1 MCVGSSVEPGAART
15 DRSTF
20 DRRVT
25 LSSGPVDVLRLRAT
39 SLLPL
44 LLPLARRDVSCV
56 QIPVHYAGVSF
67 AHPGLSDRLGIRVHV
82 WTINDPFLMERLLDA
97 GVDGIITDN
106 VTALRRI
113 LVDRGLWPATS
124 TS

>member
-1 MCVGSSVEPGAART
+1 
-15 DRSTF
+15 
-20 DRRVT
+20 
-25 LSSGPVDVLRLRAT
+25 
-39 SLLPL
+39 
-44 LLPLARRDVSCV
+44 
-56 QIPVHYAGVSF
+56 VHYQGFPLVTRDLVAA
-67 AHPGLSDRLGIRVHV
+67 AHRLGIHVHV